1 MKKTAITAIL
11 APAILL
17 SGYSCSSW
25 RPPAGQQGKEIQLT
39 FDPRNHY
46 LDNNDNFSPDDKWLV
61 YDTRKAVAG
70 PPVREIGANSNIEK
84 VNVDTGEI
92 VVVYETAQQTEYGP
106 GVGAASYHPTENK
119 IVCMHGLLNCDA
131 KRPYWFWRRTG
142 VVVDESP
149 AAPPWVGRRGGRQP
163 GRRLLLDA
171 RDVTPP
177 FTPGAL
183 RGGTHRHEW
192 STDGKW
198 IGFTYND
205 AIMADIEE
213 RTGEPVN
220 LRTIG
225 VATGLRPVKVDY
237 DAEGENNDGIWF
249 SALVVKAAPYP
260 RPGSDEISR
269 AFSDAWVG
277 TKGYRKPDG
286 TWQRARA
293 FLGKLR
299 DKDGKELV
307 EVFIVDIPDRI
318 DVAGDEGPLE
328 GTRTSM
334 PMPPKGAA
342 QRRLTYTENRKY
354 PGVVAEPRHWVRS
367 SPEGSRISYLA
378 KDDNGITQV
387 FFVSPLG
394 GEPVQVTQHNSP
406 IQSTVRWNPD
416 GNEICYVCDNSI
428 FICDVSEG
436 PSFGEARRM
445 TPRTKEPP
453 ICPVWSH
460 DGKMIAYNRVVPNGR
475 KLYKQIFL
483 LKVE

>member
-1 MKKTAITAIL
+1 ML
-11 APAILL
+11 LLLVMVPAAC
-17 SGYSCSSW
+17 GCSSL
-25 RPPAGQQGKEIQLT
+25 RLGGQATREVQLT
-39 FDPRNHY
+39 FEPRNHY

-61 YDTRKAVAG
+61 YDTRKAVPG
-70 PPVREIGANSNIEK
+70 PAVREIGANSNIEK
-84 VNVDTGEI
+84 VNVNTGEI
-92 VVVYETAQQTEYGP
+92 VVVYETENQTEHGP

-142 VVVDESP
+142 MVVDESSL
-149 AAPPWVGRRGGRQP
+149 GERIF
-163 GRRLLLDA
+163 LDA

-192 STDGKW
+192 SAYGKW

-213 RTGEPVN
+213 RTGKPVN

-225 VATGLRPVKVDY
+225 VAAALGPVKVDY

-249 SALVVKAAPYP
+249 SALVVKVVPNPKA
-260 RPGSDEISR
+260 GSDEISR

-277 TKGYRKPDG
+277 TKGYRKADG

-299 DKDGKELV
+299 DKSSRELV
-307 EVFIVDIPDRI
+307 EVFIVDIPARI
-318 DVAGDEGPLE
+318 DVPGDDGPLE
-328 GTRTSM
+328 GTETSM
-334 PMPPKGAA
+334 PMPPKGAV
-342 QRRLTYTENRKY
+342 QRRLTHTKDRKY
-354 PGVVAEPRHWVRS
+354 PGVVAEPRHWVRT
-367 SPEGSRISYLA
+367 SPDGSRISYLA

-394 GEPVQVTQHNSP
+394 GEPVQVTHHNSP
-406 IQSTVRWNPD
+406 IQSTVRWSPN

-428 FICDVSEG
+428 YICDVREG
-436 PSFGEARRM
+436 VSFGKARRM
-445 TPRTKEPP
+445 TPRTEEPP
-453 ICPVWSH
+453 MCPVWSH
-460 DGKMIAYNRVVPNGR
+460 NGKMIAYNRIVPNGR
-475 KLYKQIFL
+475 RSYKQVFL
-483 LKVE
+483 LRLE